1 LGGEVNLL
9 GGGAPFRTP
18 AGSDYTKNFVYFF
31 LASAGVA
38 QIGYNSSEDSSPV
51 NAFGIGLSA
60 DPSPKHK

>member
-1 LGGEVNLL
+1 LGGEVNLR
-9 GGGAPFRTP
+9 GGRPPGLPLVLIIQKLLFI
-18 AGSDYTKNFVYFF
+18 F